1 MFNCCL
7 FLPSRPFCFF
17 LAKRG
22 LVVRFII
29 FSRVERAW
37 MAQRGRTIQVG
48 YTVNPLLRAY
58 LFQAHLRRGG
68 GGGAGLNRYGGLISE
83 GGLFNLDTT
92 MVSVLHKKLEY
103 KVEKLKY
110 KKF

>member
-37 MAQRGRTIQVG
+37 IAQCGKTIQVG

-68 GGGAGLNRYGGLISE
+68 GGRGGLNRYGGLISE

>member
-1 MFNCCL
+1 MDGAARQNYTSWLYRKSSIKGL
-7 FLPSRPFCFF
+7 FISSPFE
-17 LAKRG
+17 A
-22 LVVRFII
+22 
-29 FSRVERAW
+29 
-37 MAQRGRTIQVG
+37 
-48 YTVNPLLRAY
+48 
-58 LFQAHLRRGG
+58 G
-68 GGGAGLNRYGGLISE
+68 GGGAGLNRYGGLFSE